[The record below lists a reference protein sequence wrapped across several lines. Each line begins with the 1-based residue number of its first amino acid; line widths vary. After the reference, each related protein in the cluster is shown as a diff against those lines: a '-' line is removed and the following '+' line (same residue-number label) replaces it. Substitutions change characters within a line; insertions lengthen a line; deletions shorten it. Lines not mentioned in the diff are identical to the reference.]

1 MTIGLIDELR
11 RRDDQRFKDLMAR
24 MKADIDA
31 QRARV
36 EEIDATDDFEVLL
49 EQALVRSSH

>member
-36 EEIDATDDFEVLL
+36 EEIDTTDDFDVLL
-49 EQALVRSSH
+49 AQALARSSN